1 MDTEKLDMQTPDL
14 VNENFEKLATL
25 FPNCVT
31 EGADG
36 KAIDFGLPPLK

>member
-1 MDTEKLDMQTPDL
+1 MDIEKLDLKSPEL

-31 EGADG
+31 EGPNG
-36 KAIDFGLPPLK
+36 KVIDFDLLKQ